1 MPAVNYNQYVELIGG
16 AVGAG
21 ACAALKQ
28 GNRVYTIADD
38 LPLLHFLSGM
48 HLDGDVYAVS
58 CLT

>member
-1 MPAVNYNQYVELIGG
+1 MLAVNYNEYVELIGG

-38 LPLLHFLSGM
+38 LPLLHFLSGV
-48 HLDGDVYAVS
+48 HLDDDVF
-58 CLT
+58 